1 MNYYLNINQL
11 NDQFTAD
18 GFTYTLGIFIV
29 ELMWYFDEGSE
40 RTSWIASIMVGVTLG
55 SGNYYSLSSNASRPF
70 HLFIL
75 MLIPKGP
82 IVSSLVNKY
91 GCRTITI
98 VGALIAAFGL
108 GISTLATSV
117 TTLYVTIGLLAG

>member
-1 MNYYLNINQL
+1 MRL
-11 NDQFTAD
+11 D
-18 GFTYTLGIFIV
+18 
-29 ELMWYFDEGSE
+29 
-40 RTSWIASIMVGVTLG
+40 
-55 SGNYYSLSSNASRPF
+55 
-70 HLFIL
+70 LFIYLFNAHHVKL
-75 MLIPKGP
+75 MLISSGP

-108 GISTLATSV
+108 GISTMATSV